1 MPAIVNTNVM
11 SLNAQRQLNKSQ
23 MTQNQAMER
32 LSSGLRINSAKD
44 DAAGLAISTG
54 MESQIRG
61 LNQAVRNANDG
72 ISMAQ
77 TAEGSMSEMT
87 NILQR
92 MRELSVQAANDTN
105 SSSNRASIQEEV
117 DQLYSE
123 LDRIAS
129 VTAFNGINL
138 LDGSNKGGTN
148 LQIGANKGETL
159 GFNIDAV
166 TTKDLNLNAVSGL
179 GDLNGGRVQLDSAGV
194 SAAVTINGVNISAA
208 TGSAISAD
216 DQITA
221 INAQTGATGVTATAY
236 NIVEGV
242 AGSTGVTTGNMTVNG
257 NTIAASGS
265 MTELVDNINRDA
277 SGVLASLNNEGGLV
291 LTNDTGQE
299 IVITNST
306 NTGLSDQAFQG
317 YISLTSSDGEP
328 ISIAVGSAGT
338 TSDLKQL
345 GFNIQSGSD
354 KVTGGTVTSAGV
366 SANEKIQINGVDVGA
381 ITGTSAADKA
391 FAINAISG
399 ESGVTAQ
406 ASTTKE
412 YTISFEPQ
420 TDASG
425 LAVTNGRV
433 GVGGLTGA
441 GQTAGTA
448 DLLKINGVGISA
460 LTTAS
465 SMDEVVSA
473 INAAGL
479 QGVVAS
485 ATAEGKLLLTSVS
498 GQDIA
503 LTVTQGSSGALMSGA
518 GAVGAG
524 DVIGVYDD
532 AAGQAVGSA
541 AANDINRGD
550 LTLTGV
556 DGKDVV
562 VTSGAGTEALKT
574 TALDK
579 LGLSNTGGNST
590 AVGIGL
596 SVTSVTNAENS
607 ILRIDEALEKI
618 SGSGGRLGAFQNR
631 LSSTI
636 SNLANVSQN
645 ISAANSQIK
654 DADFALETSK
664 MSKAQILQQAG
675 TAMLSQANASAQ
687 SVLSL
692 LG

>member
-618 SGSGGRLGAFQNR
+618 SGSRGRLGAIQNR

>member
-23 MTQNQAMER
+23 MSQNQAMER

-54 MESQIRG
+54 MESQVRG

-92 MRELSVQAANDTN
+92 MRELSVQSANDTN

-138 LDGSNKGGTN
+138 LDGSNKAGTN

-159 GFNIDAV
+159 GFKIDAV

-179 GDLNGGRVQLDSAGV
+179 GDLNGGRVDGALTANDIKINDVSITGTGAG
-194 SAAVTINGVNISAA
+194 AKAIA
-208 TGSAISAD
+208 T
-216 DQITA
+216 QF
-221 INAQTGATGVTATAY
+221 NLQTGATGVTASAY

-242 AGSTGVTTGNMTVNG
+242 SGASGVSAANFTVNG
-257 NTIAASGS
+257 DTIGVSGS

-277 SGVLASLNNEGGLV
+277 AGVTASLNNEGGLV
-291 LTNDTGQE
+291 LTNDTGDDI
-299 IVITNST
+299 IVANSA
-306 NTGLSDQAFQG
+306 NTGLTTQTYGG
-317 YISLTSSDGEP
+317 YVSLTSSSGEA
-328 ISIAVGSAGT
+328 IDIGITSTGT
-338 TSDLKQL
+338 TADIKNV
-345 GFNIQSGSD
+345 GFNVQSGSD
-354 KVTGGTVTSAGV
+354 NVTSGV
-366 SANEKIQINGVDVGA
+366 VSSSGVNATEKIQVNGVDIGA

-391 FAINAISG
+391 FAINAVST

-406 ASTTKE
+406 ATTTKE
-412 YTISFEPQ
+412 YTISFEAQ

-425 LAVTNGRV
+425 VALTTGAV

-441 GQTAGTA
+441 AQTGGTQ

-473 INAAGL
+473 INNAGL
-479 QGVVAS
+479 QGVVAT
-485 ATAEGKLLLTSVS
+485 ATAEGKLQLTSVS

-532 AAGQAVGSA
+532 TAGQAVGSA
-541 AANDINRGD
+541 SANDVNRGN
-550 LTLTGV
+550 LALTGT

-562 VTSGAGTEALKT
+562 VTSGAGTEANKT
-574 TALDK
+574 LALAK
-579 LGLSNTGGNST
+579 LGLSDTGGNST

-596 SVTSVTNAENS
+596 SVANVANAENS
-607 ILRIDEALEKI
+607 ILRIDEALDKI
-618 SGSGGRLGAFQNR
+618 SGSRGRLGAIQNR

>member
-23 MTQNQAMER
+23 MSQNQAMER

-105 SSSNRASIQEEV
+105 SASNRASIQEEV
-117 DQLYSE
+117 TQLYDE

-138 LDGSNKGGTN
+138 LDGSNTGGTN
-148 LQIGANKGETL
+148 LQIGANQGETL

-179 GDLNGGRVQLDSAGV
+179 GDLNGGRVDSLITTASSLV
-194 SAAVTINGVNISAA
+194 INDVTI
-208 TGSAISAD
+208 TGTGTGAD
-216 DQITA
+216 GQKTA
-221 INAQTGATGVTATAY
+221 INAQTGATGVTASAY
-236 NIVEGV
+236 NVVEGV
-242 AGSTGVTTGNMTVNG
+242 AGASGVSGATFAING
-257 NTIAASGS
+257 DVIGVSGS

-277 SGVLASLNNEGGLV
+277 AGVTASLNNEGALV
-291 LTNDTGQE
+291 LTNDTGSS
-299 IVITNST
+299 ITVANSA
-306 NTGLSDQAFQG
+306 NTGLTDQVSQG
-317 YISLTSSDGEP
+317 YLSLTSSDGNA
-328 ISIAVGSAGT
+328 ISIAAGTGAAITMNDVQDFGLNIQDGSDSVTGQAVSSAGI
-338 TSDLKQL
+338 TS
-345 GFNIQSGSD
+345 S
-354 KVTGGTVTSAGV
+354 
-366 SANEKIQINGVDVGA
+366 EKIQINGVDIGA
-381 ITGTSAADKA
+381 VTGTSAADKA
-391 FAINAISG
+391 FAINAIST

-406 ASTTKE
+406 ATTTKE
-412 YTISFEPQ
+412 YTITFGMSQ
-420 TDASG
+420 GSG
-425 LAVTNGRV
+425 
-433 GVGGLTGA
+433 GVNDTAGATIGVDGLT
-441 GQTAGTA
+441 TDNSLTSSSSYA
-448 DLLKINGVGISA
+448 DTLKINGVGITA
-460 LTTAS
+460 LANTS

-473 INAAGL
+473 INSAGL
-479 QGVVAS
+479 QGVVAT
-485 ATAEGKLLLTSVS
+485 ATDEGKLLLTSVS

-503 LTVTQGSSGALMSGA
+503 LTVTAGSDGASQSGGGTAVDVGFIDDAGVHVAA
-518 GAVGAG
+518 GAASA
-524 DVIGVYDD
+524 DV
-532 AAGQAVGSA
+532 
-541 AANDINRGD
+541 NRGS
-550 LTLTGV
+550 LTLSGV

-562 VTSGAGTEALKT
+562 VTSEAGTEANEKL
-574 TALDK
+574 ALVK
-579 LGLSNTGGNST
+579 LGLSDTGGNST

-607 ILRIDEALEKI
+607 ILRIDDALDKI
-618 SGSGGRLGAFQNR
+618 SGSRGRLGAIQNR
-631 LSSTI
+631 LTSTI